1 MKTTEVT
8 IRYGSVKKQSDR
20 IGVSIPTYYRGMN
33 KGILPKGKLIN
44 GRRIIPDHLVDEAM
58 MGGEDNE

>member
-20 IGVSIPTYYRGMN
+20 MGISVPTYYRGMN
-33 KGILPKGKLIN
+33 KGILPKGKVIN
-44 GRRIIPDHLVDEAM
+44 GRRIIPDHLVDEVM
-58 MGGEDNE
+58 LGGEEHE